1 MSRQYDNWVA
11 ILSQDIAKEID
22 RQILNELLSK
32 YDYKTDLRKRKLLAG
47 SYDRL
52 KPITLHVNI

>member
-1 MSRQYDNWVA
+1 MTGYYNNLKA
-11 ILSQDIAKEID
+11 ILTEELAREID

-32 YDYKTDLRKRKLLAG
+32 HDYKTDLLKRKLLAG

-52 KPITLHVNI
+52 KHITLHFNI

>member
-1 MSRQYDNWVA
+1 MIRYYHNWEA
-11 ILSQDIAKEID
+11 ILTEELAREID

-32 YDYKTDLRKRKLLAG
+32 YDYKTDIRKRKLLAG

-52 KPITLHVNI
+52 KHITLHVNI

>member
-1 MSRQYDNWVA
+1 MTQYYDNWTA
-11 ILSQDIAKEID
+11 ILTDELAREID

-52 KPITLHVNI
+52 KHIMLHINI

>member
-1 MSRQYDNWVA
+1 MSRQYDNWTA
-11 ILSQDIAKEID
+11 ILTDELAREID

-52 KPITLHVNI
+52 KHITLHINI

>member
-1 MSRQYDNWVA
+1 MIGYYDNLKA
-11 ILSQDIAKEID
+11 ILTEEIAREID

-32 YDYKTDLRKRKLLAG
+32 HDYKTDLRKRKLLAG

-52 KPITLHVNI
+52 KHITLHVNI

>member
-1 MSRQYDNWVA
+1 MSRQYDNWTA
-11 ILSQDIAKEID
+11 ILTDELAREID

-52 KPITLHVNI
+52 KHITLHVSI

>member
-1 MSRQYDNWVA
+1 MTGYYNNLKA
-11 ILSQDIAKEID
+11 ILTEELAREID

-32 YDYKTDLRKRKLLAG
+32 HDYKTDLLKRKLLAG

-52 KPITLHVNI
+52 KHITLHVNI